1 MSGRVGYVGRFVDR
15 DINSPFATSSATE
28 SVDSRWVPLCP
39 RGMEQGRRTFGPF
52 QLQLWPLTRETGGR
66 NGMASRGGSYRPGCL
81 SILHGMAWHWQGML
95 WGRKYERA
103 GMAAGRARVGSLHGS
118 GSDEVTV

>member
-52 QLQLWPLTRETGGR
+52 QLQLWPLTRDATAWHAICHQQPER
-66 NGMASRGGSYRPGCL
+66 RPGVEPTL
-81 SILHGMAWHWQGML
+81 PLPLILHGMAWH
-95 WGRKYERA
+95 
-103 GMAAGRARVGSLHGS
+103 GMALARQGRPLYA
-118 GSDEVTV
+118 ETA